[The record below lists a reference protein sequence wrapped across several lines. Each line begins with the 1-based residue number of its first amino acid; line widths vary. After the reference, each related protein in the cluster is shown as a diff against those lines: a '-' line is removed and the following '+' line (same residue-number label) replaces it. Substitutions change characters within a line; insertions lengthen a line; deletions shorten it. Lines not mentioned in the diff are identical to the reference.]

1 MLSIHYFSD
10 IFLEYFDKS
19 KVSIVLGISLI
30 NFKFEITQPQL
41 EASLGGSRLNLT
53 KEITFKFIFIHKFCF
68 MQSFGFSS
76 VVFSRKDQYTLL
88 TGSRRLLGCFL
99 VRIQVSLRLETR

>member
-1 MLSIHYFSD
+1 
-10 IFLEYFDKS
+10 
-19 KVSIVLGISLI
+19 
-30 NFKFEITQPQL
+30 
-41 EASLGGSRLNLT
+41 
-53 KEITFKFIFIHKFCF
+53 